1 MSFISEYLPCSLS
14 KLKIYLI
21 LGALWFTEEENGEL
35 LQWHINSQLSEMQ
48 IHLEI
53 FQHLCLAVSS
63 AYKLTGSSFPNF
75 MEDLKGFHFLNGD
88 RELKKKNHFTKFIL

>member
-1 MSFISEYLPCSLS
+1 
-14 KLKIYLI
+14 
-21 LGALWFTEEENGEL
+21 
-35 LQWHINSQLSEMQ
+35 MQ

-75 MEDLKGFHFLNGD
+75 MEDLKGLHFLNGD
-88 RELKKKNHFTKFIL
+88 RELKKKSLYQIYPLKFG